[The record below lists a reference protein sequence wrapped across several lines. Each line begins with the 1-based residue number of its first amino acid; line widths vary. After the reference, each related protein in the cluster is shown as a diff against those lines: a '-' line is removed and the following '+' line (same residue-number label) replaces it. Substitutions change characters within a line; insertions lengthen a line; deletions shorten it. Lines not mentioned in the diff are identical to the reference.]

1 MRRERSQRRGR
12 GDGAGVLTAV
22 GVVSVPAPGAAC
34 RFSLRGPA
42 FPAQNLPG
50 GRPSSLRVGGE
61 YGRVP
66 CHHSRDVRM
75 GFWDAC
81 LPPRD
86 WLQRRQTVRV
96 FSRVSSPPCAWGT
109 MWSASALLGS
119 RDTL

>member
-1 MRRERSQRRGR
+1 MWPRGL
-12 GDGAGVLTAV
+12 GADGGWGL
-22 GVVSVPAPGAAC
+22 C
-34 RFSLRGPA
+34 QFRLRGWCVA
-42 FPAQNLPG
+42 FVSGARPSLPG
-50 GRPSSLRVGGE
+50 MFSGTP
-61 YGRVP
+61 P

-75 GFWDAC
+75 GFWAAC
-81 LPPRD
+81 RAPRD

>member
-1 MRRERSQRRGR
+1 
-12 GDGAGVLTAV
+12 
-22 GVVSVPAPGAAC
+22 
-34 RFSLRGPA
+34 
-42 FPAQNLPG
+42 
-50 GRPSSLRVGGE
+50 
-61 YGRVP
+61 
-66 CHHSRDVRM
+66 M
-75 GFWDAC
+75 GFCDAC

>member
-1 MRRERSQRRGR
+1 M
-12 GDGAGVLTAV
+12 GADTPGV
-22 GVVSVPAPGAAC
+22 AC
-34 RFSLRGPA
+34 HFNLRGPA
-42 FPAQNLPG
+42 FPAQNLPEA
-50 GRPSSLRVGGE
+50 P
-61 YGRVP
+61 P
-66 CHHSRDVRM
+66 CHHSREVRM

-96 FSRVSSPPCAWGT
+96 FSGVSSPPCAWGT